1 MDLDKASNDTQND
14 AQNDAQKSVE
24 GRIISLIKGN
34 DKITRLKTIR

>member
-24 GRIISLIKGN
+24 GRIISLIKA
-34 DKITRLKTIR
+34 KF